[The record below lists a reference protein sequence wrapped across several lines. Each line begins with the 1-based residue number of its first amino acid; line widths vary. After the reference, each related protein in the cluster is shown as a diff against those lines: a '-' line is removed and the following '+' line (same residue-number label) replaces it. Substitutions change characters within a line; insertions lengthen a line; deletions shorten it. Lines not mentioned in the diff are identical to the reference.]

1 MIGPIAA
8 GTWGIGS
15 FHRKLS
21 AARREFWSG
30 SRATQPDGEAQR
42 PMSVP
47 RGSRDGAFIWECG
60 LKAALIVA
68 GVLVPVSDVAAL
80 WKDKFEVFVGGG
92 VTHDDNVFRLS
103 DASDPAAV
111 LGSSSKGDTY
121 TTTSLGF
128 RLDLPVRRQ
137 RFLAGVRWNQH
148 RYDRYSVLDFTDH
161 DGQAIWKWQA
171 GNDLAGELG
180 YTETLELA
188 SLANIQGNVQSS
200 APNPLK
206 TQRKFLNAAYMLTPR
221 WRLRGEVSREKQSN
235 EVFTE
240 NDIGING
247 ADLTASY
254 VTPADNQV
262 GVNLRVADGN
272 FPNGQTV
279 GSEVFDNDYRQRTV
293 AAVLDWTLTGHSRMS
308 ARAGRI
314 NRNYEQLSERD
325 FDGPMYRLTYVWTP
339 TGKFILTAIAQR
351 DISTDEQVNTSF
363 AYVRGVTLYPTL
375 RLTEKFELSGGFE
388 WGSREYLG
396 DPQLV
401 LTGASRTDQVRIA
414 EVKATYKPVRPVT
427 LEMRLHRESRS
438 STLATADYEDDIVSV
453 SAGIRF

>member
-1 MIGPIAA
+1 MIGSVAA
-8 GTWGIGS
+8 ANRGVRS
-15 FHRKLS
+15 LRRKSS
-21 AARREFWSG
+21 AAA
-30 SRATQPDGEAQR
+30 RATHKNGEEQT
-42 PMSVP
+42 P
-47 RGSRDGAFIWECG
+47 RSIPGRSQDGAFIWKCG

-68 GVLVPVSDVAAL
+68 GVLVTVSDAAAL

-103 DASDPAAV
+103 EASDPAAV

-148 RYDRYSVLDFTDH
+148 RYDQYSVLDFTDH

-188 SLANIQGNVQSS
+188 SLANIQGNAQSS
-200 APNPLK
+200 TPNPLK
-206 TQRKFLNAAYMLTPR
+206 TQRNFLNAAYMLTPR
-221 WRLRGEVSREKQSN
+221 WRLRGEVSREEQSN
-235 EVFTE
+235 TVFTE

-262 GVNLRVADGN
+262 GLNLRVADGN

-279 GSEVFDNDYRQRTV
+279 GTEVIDNDYRQRTI
-293 AAVLDWTLTGHSRMS
+293 AAVLDWILTGHSRMN
-308 ARAGRI
+308 ARAGWI

-325 FDGPMYRLTYVWTP
+325 FDGPMYRVAYEWTP
-339 TGKFILTAIAQR
+339 TGKFILNAIAQR

-363 AYVRGVTLYPTL
+363 AYVRSVTLYPTL
-375 RLTEKFELSGGFE
+375 RLTEKFDLSGGLE
-388 WGSREYLG
+388 WGRRDYLG

-401 LTGASRTDQVRIA
+401 LTGATRTDRVRTTGLA
-414 EVKATYKPVRPVT
+414 ATYRLVRPVT
-427 LEMRLHRESRS
+427 LEMRWRHESRS
-438 STLATADYEDDIVSV
+438 STFAFGDYEVDIVSV
-453 SAGIRF
+453 NAGVRF

>member
-1 MIGPIAA
+1 M
-8 GTWGIGS
+8 
-15 FHRKLS
+15 
-21 AARREFWSG
+21 
-30 SRATQPDGEAQR
+30 
-42 PMSVP
+42 
-47 RGSRDGAFIWECG
+47 WECG

-68 GVLVPVSDVAAL
+68 GVLAPVSDAAAL
-80 WKDKFEVFVGGG
+80 WKDKFEVFVGGA

-103 DASDPAAV
+103 SDSDPSAV

-128 RLDLPVRRQ
+128 RLDLPVHRQ
-137 RFLAGVRWNQH
+137 RFLAGVRWDQH
-148 RYDRYSVLDFTDH
+148 RYDRFSVLDFTDH
-161 DGQAIWKWQA
+161 DGHAIWKWQA
-171 GNDLAGELG
+171 GNDLSGELG

-188 SLANIQGNVQSS
+188 SLANIQGDVQSS

-221 WRLRGEVSREKQSN
+221 WRLQGEVSRGEQTN
-235 EVFTE
+235 TVFTE

-254 VTPADNQV
+254 VTPADHQA
-262 GVNLRVADGN
+262 GVNLRFADGN

-279 GSEVFDNDYRQRTV
+279 GTEVIDNDYRQRTI

-308 ARAGRI
+308 ARAGWI

-325 FDGPMYRLTYVWTP
+325 FDGPMYRVAYVWTP

-363 AYVRGVTLYPTL
+363 AYVRSVTLYPTL
-375 RLTEKFELSGGFE
+375 RLTEKFALSGELE
-388 WGSREYLG
+388 WGRREYLG
-396 DPQLV
+396 DPQLL
-401 LTGASRTDQVRIA
+401 LTGTTRTDRVRTTGLA
-414 EVKATYKPVRPVT
+414 ATYKPLRPVT
-427 LEMRLHRESRS
+427 LEMRWRHESRS
-438 STLATADYEDDIVSV
+438 STLATANYEDDIVSV